1 MLNWLSDIFIDASD
15 KARLISVLITGG
27 IAIFLLLLNQ
37 YFTTRKTRKE
47 LLIKKIEEAYQASL
61 AYEKNAWAL
70 LKDVQSGKKDAHGF
84 FNPDYSLI
92 GGMNEE
98 VDKLAMLFGL
108 YFPKVRLSTEKYY
121 AGPTIPVLE
130 AVLKGKMMSE
140 TEHIVISH
148 ATKDN
153 IKTNSL
159 ELREI
164 CKGLMKKHRH

>member
-1 MLNWLSDIFIDASD
+1 MLNWLSDIFIEPSD
-15 KARLISVLITGG
+15 KARFISVLITAV

-37 YFTTRKTRKE
+37 YFATRKTRKE

-70 LKDVQSGKKDAHGF
+70 MKDVQSGKRGVHGF
-84 FNPDYSLI
+84 FDPDYSLI
-92 GGMNEE
+92 GAMNEE

-108 YFPKVRLSTEKYY
+108 YFPKVSFATEKYY
-121 AGPTIPVLE
+121 AGPTIPVME
-130 AVLKGKMMSE
+130 VFLKGKMMSE
-140 TEHIVISH
+140 AEHLVISH

-153 IKTNSL
+153 IKANAL

-164 CKGLMKKHRH
+164 CTGLMKKHRH